1 MKLRIEQF
9 RFGLPLSNT
18 QNLLQIL
25 PILLDLQS
33 FLLEL
38 LFGSIN
44 RPSNLIAFDLIRDG
58 PVSNL
63 EIFTKRYHRFFDALD
78 IRDRTRQR

>member
-1 MKLRIEQF
+1 MQVPKSHVIDPVVLSPPSLSPMKLRIEQF
-9 RFGLPLSNT
+9 RFVLPLSNT
-18 QNLLQIL
+18 QNILQIL

-44 RPSNLIAFDLIRDG
+44 RLF
-58 PVSNL
+58 
-63 EIFTKRYHRFFDALD
+63 
-78 IRDRTRQR
+78 